1 MNTTENNKL
10 IAEFM
15 GRSISPITL
24 AEFRK
29 LKPRDKH
36 LVNGAFVED
45 LQYHSDWNWLME
57 VVEKIKTMGYFVSM
71 DYLGNSGYIPTNY
84 SSTERIAQVS
94 HKPNPNV
101 SNPPTSANPVF
112 INEFDEPKEALY
124 NLIVRFIKWY
134 NEQNK

>member
-36 LVNGAFVED
+36 LVSGAFVED
-45 LQYHSDWNWLME
+45 LQYHSDWSSLMP
-57 VVEKIKTMGYFVSM
+57 VVSKCYEYGELDNHYRDQIIASLSGVIDIDDTYSACLDFVK
-71 DYLGNSGYIPTNY
+71 
-84 SSTERIAQVS
+84 
-94 HKPNPNV
+94 H
-101 SNPPTSANPVF
+101 
-112 INEFDEPKEALY
+112 
-124 NLIVRFIKWY
+124 Y
-134 NEQNK
+134 NEKK

>member
-36 LVNGAFVED
+36 LVSGAFVED

-57 VVEKIKTMGYFVSM
+57 VVEKIEQLRYVTEISGNIERKFTCIAYPNTSEEYISRIGY
-71 DYLGNSGYIPTNY
+71 G
-84 SSTERIAQVS
+84 
-94 HKPNPNV
+94 
-101 SNPPTSANPVF
+101 
-112 INEFDEPKEALY
+112 KEMFLNKKYVTYQA
-124 NLIVRFIKWY
+124 VVAFIKWY
-134 NEQNK
+134 NEQK

>member
-36 LVNGAFVED
+36 LVSGAFVED

-57 VVEKIKTMGYFVSM
+57 VVEKIENYNDSATLFIIEDERCHVNTQNGFEIDSVGHTKIEAVYNACLGFVK
-71 DYLGNSGYIPTNY
+71 
-84 SSTERIAQVS
+84 
-94 HKPNPNV
+94 H
-101 SNPPTSANPVF
+101 
-112 INEFDEPKEALY
+112 
-124 NLIVRFIKWY
+124 Y
-134 NEQNK
+134 NEKK

>member
-36 LVNGAFVED
+36 LVSGAFVED

-57 VVEKIKTMGYFVSM
+57 VVNKVNRTIGVKTIDECTKEEWVVYGMVKSL
-71 DYLGNSGYIPTNY
+71 YLGTPIDY
-84 SSTERIAQVS
+84 V
-94 HKPNPNV
+94 
-101 SNPPTSANPVF
+101 
-112 INEFDEPKEALY
+112 Y
-124 NLIVRFIKWY
+124 NACVQFVQWY
-134 NEQNK
+134 NKNK

>member
-1 MNTTENNKL
+1 
-10 IAEFM
+10 
-15 GRSISPITL
+15 
-24 AEFRK
+24 
-29 LKPRDKH
+29 
-36 LVNGAFVED
+36 
-45 LQYHSDWNWLME
+45 ME

-112 INEFDEPKEALY
+112 INEFDEQKEALY